1 MTITPLLDEIAACR
15 VCEAYLPLG
24 PRPVLRA
31 SDPAARIL
39 VVGQAPGTKVHASG
53 IPWDDAS
60 GKRLRDWLGVT
71 PDEFYDESLFAIM
84 PLGFCYPGRGKGGDN
99 PPRPEC
105 APLWHARVR
114 AFLPDIQLTLLIG
127 AYAHAYY
134 LGDRRKASLGETVKA
149 WQDYLDD
156 GFLPLV
162 HPSPRNQMW
171 LRRNPWFE
179 TDIVPFLRER
189 VRSCLSQPPS
199 LLTPSAAQSG

>member
-15 VCEAYLPLG
+15 VCEAHLPLG

-71 PDEFYDESLFAIM
+71 PDEFYDESRFAIM
-84 PLGFCYPGRGKGGDN
+84 PMGFCYPGRGKGGDN

-149 WQDYLDD
+149 WQDYVDD

-179 TDIVPFLRER
+179 ADIVPFLRER